1 MCGQMSAAPKAAVLD
16 ATRELGLGNVIDET
30 GGLWPQGDAYPRSQV
45 PVITVSPE
53 DALVMQMLNWGFTV
67 PGRTN
72 VIFNTRIETA
82 ASLPLWQDAIA
93 SRRCLVPA
101 RSFFERHRTEHGI
114 SPTTG
119 KAVKQLERFDAPEG
133 DLLFLAGIWQG
144 TEFSVMTTAPN
155 ASVAP
160 VHDRMPLVVR
170 ADEVR
175 TWLFGDYAS
184 LADRST
190 IALDAHPVFPAAPHH
205 EQPTLF

>member
-16 ATRELGLGNVIDET
+16 ATRDLGLGDPIDET
-30 GGLWPQGDAYPRSQV
+30 GGLWPQNDAFPRSLV
-45 PVITVSPE
+45 PVIIASPE
-53 DALVMQMLNWGFTV
+53 ETLVIRMLTWGFSV

-82 ASLPLWQDAIA
+82 ADLPLWQEAIA
-93 SRRCLVPA
+93 TRRCLVPA

-144 TEFSVMTTAPN
+144 AKFSVITTAPN

-170 ADEVR
+170 ASEVR

-184 LADRST
+184 LADRSEIT
-190 IALDAHPVFPAAPHH
+190 LGARPVFPAAPHC

>member
-1 MCGQMSAAPKAAVLD
+1 MCGQMSAAPKSTVLN
-16 ATRELGLGNVIDET
+16 ATRELGLGDPIDET
-30 GGLWPQGDAYPRSQV
+30 GSLWPEGDAYPRSQA
-45 PVITVSPE
+45 PVITVSPD
-53 DALVMQMLNWGFTV
+53 DALVIRLLTWGFSV

-72 VIFNTRIETA
+72 AIFNTRIETA

-101 RSFFERHRTEHGI
+101 RSFFERHRSERGI

-144 TEFSVMTTAPN
+144 AEFSVMTTAPN

-184 LADRST
+184 LADRSR
-190 IALDAHPVFPAAPHH
+190 IALDAHPVFPAAPHC

>member
-1 MCGQMSAAPKAAVLD
+1 MCGQMSAAPKTAVLG
-16 ATRELGLGNVIDET
+16 ATRELGLGDPIDKT
-30 GGLWPQGDAYPRSQV
+30 GDLWPKGDAFPRSQV
-45 PVITVSPE
+45 PVIVFPPE
-53 DALVMQMLNWGFTV
+53 NAPVIQLLTWGFSV

-82 ASLPLWQDAIA
+82 ADLPLWQDAIA

-101 RSFFERHRTEHGI
+101 SSFFERHRTERGI

-144 TEFSVMTTAPN
+144 EEFSVMTTAPN

-160 VHDRMPLVVR
+160 IHDRMPLVVR
-170 ADEVR
+170 ANEVR

-190 IALDAHPVFPAAPHH
+190 IALDAQPVFPAAPHC